1 MTDPAREPIV
11 IGIGGNIGTHDEIL
25 ERFIAARLALSALVD
40 VRSASLYRT
49 APVGPSQPPFL
60 NTALRLRLP
69 DAEPRE
75 LIATLLE
82 IERLLGRDR
91 DREERWG
98 PRPIDL
104 DILVWGAR
112 VIRTPELEVPHP
124 RLVERRF
131 ALAPLADL
139 LPDGEVPGHG
149 PIAALLER
157 VRDQPIEHL
166 SSTW

>member
-1 MTDPAREPIV
+1 VTAIHEPIV
-11 IGIGGNIGTHDEIL
+11 IGVGGNIGTDAEIVD
-25 ERFIAARLALSALVD
+25 RFRIARMAIEALGD
-40 VRSASLYRT
+40 VRSAPLYRT
-49 APVGPSQPPFL
+49 APLGPAQPAFL
-60 NTALRLRLP
+60 NTALLVRIADALP
-69 DAEPRE
+69 AA

-82 IERLLGRDR
+82 IERLLGRER
-91 DREERWG
+91 TREERWG

-104 DILVWGAR
+104 DILIWRAR

-149 PIAALLER
+149 PIARLLDR
-157 VRDQPIEHL
+157 VGDQSIEHVA
-166 SSTW
+166 STW

>member
-1 MTDPAREPIV
+1 MIALANAPIG
-11 IGIGGNIGTHDEIL
+11 IGIGGNIGSLVEIV
-25 ERFIAARLALSALVD
+25 ERFRSARLAISALGD
-40 VRSASLYRT
+40 VRSAPLYRT
-49 APVGPSQPPFL
+49 VPIGPEQAAYL
-60 NTALRLRLP
+60 NTALVLRSP
-69 DAEPRE
+69 DLQPGE
-75 LIATLLE
+75 LLATLLE

-104 DILVWGAR
+104 DVLLWGPRA
-112 VIRTPELEVPHP
+112 IRSPELEVPHP
-124 RLVERRF
+124 RLAARRF

-139 LPDGEVPGHG
+139 LPDADVPGHG

-166 SSTW
+166 ASTW

>member
-1 MTDPAREPIV
+1 MTAIQDPIV
-11 IGIGGNIGTHDEIL
+11 IGVGGNIGTDAEIVD
-25 ERFIAARLALSALVD
+25 RFRIARMAIEALGD
-40 VRSASLYRT
+40 VRSAPLYRT
-49 APVGPSQPPFL
+49 APLGPAQPAFL
-60 NTALRLRLP
+60 NTALRVRIADALP
-69 DAEPRE
+69 AA

-91 DREERWG
+91 TREARWG

-104 DILVWGAR
+104 DILIWGAR

-149 PIAALLER
+149 PIARLLDR
-157 VRDQPIEHL
+157 VGDQSIEHVA
-166 SSTW
+166 STW

>member
-1 MTDPAREPIV
+1 MQEPIV
-11 IGIGGNIGTHDEIL
+11 IGVGGNIGTDDEIVD
-25 ERFIAARLALSALVD
+25 RFRIARMAIEALGD
-40 VRSASLYRT
+40 VRSAPLYRT
-49 APVGPSQPPFL
+49 APLGPAQPAFL
-60 NTALRLRLP
+60 NTALRVRIADALP
-69 DAEPRE
+69 AA

-91 DREERWG
+91 TREARWG

-104 DILVWGAR
+104 DILIWGAR
-112 VIRTPELEVPHP
+112 VLRTPELEVPHP

-149 PIAALLER
+149 PIARLLDR
-157 VRDQPIEHL
+157 VRDQPLEL
-166 SSTW
+166 VAATW

>member
-1 MTDPAREPIV
+1 MQEPIV
-11 IGIGGNIGTHDEIL
+11 IGVGGNIGTDDEIVD
-25 ERFIAARLALSALVD
+25 RFRIARMAIEALGD
-40 VRSASLYRT
+40 VRSAPLYRT
-49 APVGPSQPPFL
+49 APLGPAQPAFL
-60 NTALRLRLP
+60 NTALRVRIADALP
-69 DAEPRE
+69 AA

-91 DREERWG
+91 TREARWG

-104 DILVWGAR
+104 DILIWGAR
-112 VIRTPELEVPHP
+112 VLRTPELEVPHP

-149 PIAALLER
+149 PIMRLLDR
-157 VRDQPIEHL
+157 VRDQPLEL
-166 SSTW
+166 VAATW

>member
-1 MTDPAREPIV
+1 VTAIHEPIV
-11 IGIGGNIGTHDEIL
+11 IGVGGNIGTDAEIVD
-25 ERFIAARLALSALVD
+25 RFRIARMAIEALGD
-40 VRSASLYRT
+40 VRSAPLYRT
-49 APVGPSQPPFL
+49 APLGPAQPAFL
-60 NTALRLRLP
+60 NTALLVRIADALP
-69 DAEPRE
+69 AA

-82 IERLLGRDR
+82 IERLLGRER
-91 DREERWG
+91 TREERWG

-104 DILVWGAR
+104 DILIWGAR

-149 PIAALLER
+149 PIARLLDR
-157 VRDQPIEHL
+157 VGDQSIEHVA
-166 SSTW
+166 STW

>member
-1 MTDPAREPIV
+1 MTAMQEPIV
-11 IGIGGNIGTHDEIL
+11 IGVGGNIGTDDEIVD
-25 ERFIAARLALSALVD
+25 RFRIARMAIEALGD
-40 VRSASLYRT
+40 VRSAPLYRT
-49 APVGPSQPPFL
+49 APLGPAQPAFL
-60 NTALRLRLP
+60 NTALRVRIADALP
-69 DAEPRE
+69 AA

-91 DREERWG
+91 TREARWG

-104 DILVWGAR
+104 DILIWGAR
-112 VIRTPELEVPHP
+112 VLRTPELEVPHP

-149 PIAALLER
+149 PIMRLLDR
-157 VRDQPIEHL
+157 VRDQPLEL
-166 SSTW
+166 VAATW

>member
-1 MTDPAREPIV
+1 M
-11 IGIGGNIGTHDEIL
+11 IGVGGNIGTDDEIVD
-25 ERFIAARLALSALVD
+25 RFRIARMAIEALGD
-40 VRSASLYRT
+40 VRSAPLYRT
-49 APVGPSQPPFL
+49 APLGPAQPAFL
-60 NTALRLRLP
+60 NTALRVRIADALP
-69 DAEPRE
+69 AA

-91 DREERWG
+91 TREARWG

-104 DILVWGAR
+104 DILIWGAR
-112 VIRTPELEVPHP
+112 VLRTPELEVPHP

-149 PIAALLER
+149 PIMRLLDR
-157 VRDQPIEHL
+157 VRDQPLEL
-166 SSTW
+166 VAATW